1 MPKQRINVTIDSDL
15 YLLAK
20 VRLTNGELSGRINDF
35 LRAFLEA
42 QEEAG
47 DEAKLMD
54 EIRQLQGE
62 RRSVQEKISTASI
75 RLAQIRHQREQQEKE
90 ESEIHRKIIAMDE
103 QSGILR
109 DLED

>member
-20 VRLTNGELSGRINDF
+20 VRLSHGDLSGRINNF
-35 LRAFLEA
+35 LRDFLEA
-42 QEEAG
+42 QEEHS
-47 DEAKLMD
+47 DESEIAD
-54 EIRQLQGE
+54 ELQQLQE
-62 RRSVQEKISTASI
+62 DRRDIQEKIAATSV
-75 RLAQIRHQREQQEKE
+75 RLAQVRQQREERLKSE
-90 ESEIHRKIIAMDE
+90 EEMHRKVIQMDE